1 MNIYVGNLPYTL
13 SEGELEE
20 AFGAFG
26 QVTSARIINDKFT
39 GRSKGFGFVEMA
51 NDAEARA
58 AIEKLNNTEFGGR
71 TIVAN
76 EARPREEKAPG
87 DRPFRGGGDRG
98 GDRPFRG
105 GGDRGGDR
113 GGRRDDRGGRRDDR
127 GGDRW

>member
-13 SEGELEE
+13 SEGDLEQ

-39 GRSKGFGFVEMA
+39 GRSKGFAFVEMA
-51 NDAEARA
+51 QDAEAKA
-58 AIEKLNNTEFGGR
+58 AIEKLNDTDFGGR
-71 TIVAN
+71 TIVVN

-98 GDRPFRG
+98 
-105 GGDRGGDR
+105 DRGGDR
-113 GGRRDDRGGRRDDR
+113 GGEHRPVKRFEREGRK
-127 GGDRW
+127 

>member
-98 GDRPFRG
+98 GDR
-105 GGDRGGDR
+105 
-113 GGRRDDRGGRRDDR
+113 GGRRDDRGGRDR
-127 GGDRW
+127 SDSRW

>member
-13 SEGELEE
+13 SEGDLEQ

-39 GRSKGFGFVEMA
+39 GRSKGFAFVEMA
-51 NDAEARA
+51 QDAEAKA
-58 AIEKLNNTEFGGR
+58 AIEKLNDTDFGGR
-71 TIVAN
+71 TIVVN

-98 GDRPFRG
+98 
-105 GGDRGGDR
+105 DRGGDR

-127 GGDRW
+127 GGRRDDRGDSRW